1 MSRPKPTILL
11 QDIEEDYKAY
21 EVCEADHIY
30 AVCYLGRPFMLRM
43 HPNIEVPLI
52 GPKYI
57 KSSFTNSGHA
67 FNLADKLNIRF
78 DTEDFSVVIMQ
89 PGRVIKE

>member
-1 MSRPKPTILL
+1 MSRHKPTILL

-30 AVCYLGRPFMLRM
+30 AVCYKGRPFMLRM

-78 DTEDFSVVIMQ
+78 NTEDFNVLIML